1 MEMRDLAL
9 TYPFGQGQCKP
20 TQPTPQGFHSLLT
33 LTCKDRDIPL
43 VPTISHIEY
52 EDVVKDHLNCL
63 AQATLLRNSSAIMDS
78 FGIQQQKDTN
88 IYNKDVNK
96 NDRSK
101 NNKNNNV
108 HNSNFLLSRSNNYLP
123 DSE

>member
-1 MEMRDLAL
+1 
-9 TYPFGQGQCKP
+9 
-20 TQPTPQGFHSLLT
+20 
-33 LTCKDRDIPL
+33 
-43 VPTISHIEY
+43 
-52 EDVVKDHLNCL
+52 
-63 AQATLLRNSSAIMDS
+63 MDS

-96 NDRSK
+96 NDRNK